1 MEKPST
7 LIFDLDG
14 TLSDPAVGVVRCMNY
29 ALTSFDYTP
38 LPDAEITQYIGPPL
52 EQTIAR
58 LTGSDDVK
66 HVDAVAAAY
75 RERYGEI
82 GYKENTVYPG
92 ITEMLDD
99 LQEAGI
105 PLAVCTSK
113 LQINAER
120 VIDSF
125 SLGNYFQFICGSS
138 AKSSKAEQLE
148 TLVSQNTIDRK
159 AIMVGDRAIDLTA
172 AHSNGISSVGVL
184 WGYGSMGELKAEQP
198 EEIVESPVALRDYIL
213 SL

>member
-29 ALTSFDYTP
+29 ALSCFDYTP
-38 LPDAEITQYIGPPL
+38 LPDSEITQHIGPPL

-58 LTGSDDVK
+58 LTGSNDDK

-82 GYKENTVYPG
+82 GFKENTVYPG
-92 ITEMLDD
+92 ITEMLDA

-105 PLAVCTSK
+105 PLGVCTSK

-125 SLGNYFQFICGSS
+125 SLGNYFQFICGCS

-148 TLVSQNTIDRK
+148 KLLSDNAIDQK
-159 AIMVGDRAIDLTA
+159 AIMIGDRAIDLTA
-172 AHSNGISSVGVL
+172 AHSNGLSSVAVL
-184 WGYGSMGELKAEQP
+184 WGYGSIGELRAEQP
-198 EEIVESPVALRDYIL
+198 EKMVESPEALADFIL
-213 SL
+213 GH